1 MFELKIPALGHY
13 NFKYII
19 FDYNGTLAKDGK
31 LCDKLAQRLVAL
43 SRILEV
49 HVLTLDTFG
58 SVREQLKEL
67 PVQIAVIQ
75 SEDGT
80 AGKGAYIEDLGP
92 DLCIAVGNGSND
104 CKLIKKAR
112 LGIAVVGSE
121 GLSSKALGAADLIF
135 TSIDDV
141 FDSLENPSRLVATL
155 RE

>member
-13 NFKYII
+13 NFKYIV
-19 FDYNGTLAKDGK
+19 FDFNGTLAKDGK
-31 LCDKLAQRLVAL
+31 LGDQVAERLIAL
-43 SRILEV
+43 SKILEV

-58 SVREQLKEL
+58 SVREALKEL

-75 SEDGT
+75 SEDGSS
-80 AGKGAYIEDLGP
+80 GKGAYIDDLGP

-104 CKLIKKAR
+104 CKLIKRAR

-121 GLSSKALGAADLIF
+121 GLSTKALSAADLIF
-135 TSIDDV
+135 TSIEDV
-141 FDSLENPSRLVATL
+141 FDSIENPGRLVATL

>member
-31 LCDKLAQRLVAL
+31 LCDKLAQRLEAL
-43 SRILEV
+43 SKILEV

-58 SVREQLKEL
+58 SVREQLKAL

-80 AGKGAYIEDLGP
+80 AGKAAYIEDLGP
-92 DLCIAVGNGSND
+92 DFCIAVGNGSND

-121 GLSSKALGAADLIF
+121 GLSTKALSAADLIF

-141 FDSLENPSRLVATL
+141 FDSLENPGRLVATL